1 MGTALK
7 YLTIYT
13 IDIILCTIFFIILT
27 RFFKVGVLSIL
38 FYRGCF
44 FIIICGGFSIVILYV
59 IKRFFEN
66 IEFDWRDYICVSGI
80 FVGVT
85 LTWFILGPV
94 TVERSISVYMLSYM
108 EQNSELPIDADKM
121 EEVFLNQYIDEFG
134 AFDKRFSEQ
143 IESGNIEKVE
153 GGYIITE
160 SGKTVVNAF
169 RWLSTVFDT
178 EKWLVYPNDFI
189 DAKK

>member
-1 MGTALK
+1 MK
-7 YLTIYT
+7 
-13 IDIILCTIFFIILT
+13 
-27 RFFKVGVLSIL
+27 
-38 FYRGCF
+38 
-44 FIIICGGFSIVILYV
+44 
-59 IKRFFEN
+59 